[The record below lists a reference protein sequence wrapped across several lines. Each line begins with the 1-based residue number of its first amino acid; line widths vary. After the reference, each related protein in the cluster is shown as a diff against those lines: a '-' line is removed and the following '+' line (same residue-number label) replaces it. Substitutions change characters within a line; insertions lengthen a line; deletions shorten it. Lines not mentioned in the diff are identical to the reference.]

1 LKAATSRTHPSRR
14 QPLADIRILQD
25 RERLLAIM
33 KDGVFHK
40 PPQRQRPALATAAE

>member
-1 LKAATSRTHPSRR
+1 L
-14 QPLADIRILQD
+14 LQD

-40 PPQRQRPALATAAE
+40 RPPPARGQRTSA